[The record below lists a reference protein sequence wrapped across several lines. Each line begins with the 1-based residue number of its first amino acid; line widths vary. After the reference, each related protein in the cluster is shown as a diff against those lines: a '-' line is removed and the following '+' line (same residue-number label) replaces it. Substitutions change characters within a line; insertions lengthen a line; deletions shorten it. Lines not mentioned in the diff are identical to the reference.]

1 MNKEFKLV
9 FATKNNGK
17 YNEVRKMM
25 PRNISL
31 LSLSDLNFNGNIE
44 ETGETLRQN
53 AKIKSDFIFNNFR
66 MNCFADDTGLE
77 IDSLDG
83 KPGILSAR
91 FAGKNCKTQ
100 DNIKKIW
107 ELLMGHKNTKAKFKT
122 VFSLNINAKTYFF
135 EGKIDG
141 KIIFYQK
148 GGNGFGYDSIFIPDG
163 YTKTFAELS
172 LIEKNK
178 ITHRSQAFKRL
189 IIFLDEKKY
198 L

>member
-9 FATKNNGK
+9 FATQNKGK
-17 YNEVRKMM
+17 YEEVRKIM
-25 PRNISL
+25 PRNIIL
-31 LSLSDLNFNGNIE
+31 LGLNDLNFKGDIE
-44 ETGETLRQN
+44 ETGETLEQN

-66 MNCFADDTGLE
+66 TNCFADDTGLE

-83 KPGILSAR
+83 MPGVHSAR
-91 FAGKNCKTQ
+91 FAGKSCNTQ

-107 ELLMGHKNTKAKFKT
+107 ELLIDCKNTKARFRT

-135 EGKIDG
+135 EGTVDG
-141 KIIFYQK
+141 KIIFHQK
-148 GGNGFGYDSIFIPDG
+148 GENGFGYDSIFIPDG

-178 ITHRSQAFKRL
+178 ISHRSKALKRL
-189 IIFLDEKKY
+189 IIFLDKKKY

>member
-1 MNKEFKLV
+1 ML
-9 FATKNNGK
+9 
-17 YNEVRKMM
+17 
-25 PRNISL
+25 
-31 LSLSDLNFNGNIE
+31 
-44 ETGETLRQN
+44 
-53 AKIKSDFIFNNFR
+53 IF
-66 MNCFADDTGLE
+66 
-77 IDSLDG
+77 
-83 KPGILSAR
+83 
-91 FAGKNCKTQ
+91 
-100 DNIKKIW
+100 
-107 ELLMGHKNTKAKFKT
+107 
-122 VFSLNINAKTYFF
+122 LNINAKTYFF

-178 ITHRSQAFKRL
+178 ISHRSQALKRL